1 MLMQPAVALSS
12 EGTVGIERIHAWL
25 GKFSAVRDWA
35 LEVGEL
41 HLAEQLQQALEELAR
56 RKTDIDRQPI
66 APN

>member
-1 MLMQPAVALSS
+1 MLMRPAVALSS
-12 EGTVGIERIHAWL
+12 EGTVGIERIQAWL

-41 HLAEQLQQALEELAR
+41 HLGEQLQQALEELAR

>member
-1 MLMQPAVALSS
+1 MLMRPAVALSS
-12 EGTVGIERIHAWL
+12 EGTVGIERIQAWL